1 MKKKSN
7 TYMVFGILAGLPFP
21 LAAWLVSYFLTDNV
35 NVFIGL
41 IGIAPIV
48 LGIVGHAVDRREHVM
63 RSMNADLERWIDE
76 RTSALRNLMDVSGQG
91 LFTFDAQFMIEFEY
105 SRACEEIFGEP
116 IGGRQVQDLL
126 FSHDPTAAQ
135 EFVQGLTLYF
145 EGKTKADVI
154 FDLLEQETIINGRFV
169 EMQYR
174 EGPGN
179 TVLCIITDVTSEK
192 KLEETLRKEN
202 EQRNLVL
209 RAVSH
214 KHYFASYIN
223 EANELF
229 ELLRL
234 FEDKTPVKKDLEMLM
249 RRVHTFK
256 GNSGFFGF
264 VNTQEVAHD
273 FEFYISDQ
281 MVYEEEIDFYEISID
296 LKKSYYA
303 ELKIIADTLGKKWIE
318 DADSVVVP
326 TKEYIKVENYVKKK
340 YPTDVKLNA
349 VLEHF
354 RKIPVKD
361 LFSRFPDIANN
372 LASQL
377 GKKISSF
384 EIEGGEYTV
393 LPEIFDSLVSSCIHL
408 IRNMVDHGI
417 ESPGEREVQQKDPG
431 GNIIIKIEKD
441 SSRLNFTFS
450 DDGRGI
456 SPRLIT
462 QKAVERGLIPEDS
475 ELSDREAYE
484 LIFHESLSTA
494 QEITDISGRGV
505 GLSAV
510 KREVEVLG
518 GTIEVNAKLNEGTT
532 FTISLPL
539 RITR

>member
-1 MKKKSN
+1 MKAKSKK
-7 TYMVFGILAGLPFP
+7 YMLTGILAGLPFP
-21 LAAWLVSYFLTDNV
+21 LVAWLIRFFVTDNPYV
-35 NVFIGL
+35 LVAL
-41 IGIAPIV
+41 IGTAPIV
-48 LGIVGHAVDRREHVM
+48 LGLVGRALDHREHVM

-76 RTSALRNLMDVSGQG
+76 RTSAVRNLMDVSGQG
-91 LFTFDAQFMIEFEY
+91 LFTFDAQFMVEFEY
-105 SRACEEIFGEP
+105 SRACEEIFGEA
-116 IGGRQVQDLL
+116 IGGRQVQELL
-126 FSHDPTAAQ
+126 FSHDSTAAA

-145 EGKTKADVI
+145 DGKTKAEVI
-154 FDLLEQETIINGRFV
+154 FDLLEKETIINGRFV

-174 EGPGN
+174 EGQGN
-179 TVLCIITDVTSEK
+179 TVLCILTDVTSEK

-214 KHYFASYIN
+214 KHYFASFIN

-256 GNSGFFGF
+256 GNAGFFGF
-264 VNTQEVAHD
+264 INTQEVAHD

-281 MVYEEEIDFYEISID
+281 MVYEDEIDLYDISID

-303 ELKIIADTLGKKWIE
+303 ELKIISDTLGKKWIE
-318 DADSVVVP
+318 EADSIVVS

-372 LASQL
+372 LAEQL
-377 GKKISSF
+377 GKKIKSF

-393 LPEIFDSLVSSCIHL
+393 LPEIFDTLVNTCIHL

-417 ESPGEREVQQKDPG
+417 EPPGEREVQQKDPG
-431 GNIIIKIEKD
+431 GTIVIKLEKD
-441 SSRLNFTFS
+441 ASKLHFEFS

-456 SPRLIT
+456 SPKLVT
-462 QKAVERGLIPEDS
+462 QKAVENGLIAEGT
-475 ELSDREAYE
+475 ELSDKEAFE
-484 LIFHESLSTA
+484 LIFHENLSTA
-494 QEITDISGRGV
+494 QEITDVSGRGV

-518 GTIEVNAKLNEGTT
+518 GTMEVASKLNEGTKFIIT
-532 FTISLPL
+532 LPL
-539 RITR
+539 RITH